1 MGQNPAVNHK
11 IFGRWLSA
19 FFILAAALN
28 LSAQGTAFLYQGRLN
43 DNGSPASGTYDLRF
57 ALYDA
62 ATNGNAIS
70 GPQTNFAVAVTVG
83 LFTTNLDFGPVFTG
97 TNYWL
102 GIGVRTNG
110 SPGAFTLLW
119 PRQPLLPAPYAI
131 FANTASNV
139 LGTLAASQL
148 TSGTLAD
155 ARLTTNVS
163 QLNRSQI
170 FTGTNNFTN
179 GANSF
184 AGAFSGTFSGNGLLL
199 TNLNATMLSTGTVA
213 DARLSTNVA
222 LLNRSSIFTATNN
235 FTNEANSFSGTF
247 FGNGLQLTNL
257 NATLL
262 ATGTVADARLTTNV
276 ALLNRSSIF
285 TATNNFTNGANSFS
299 GTFFG
304 NGLQLASLNATL
316 VATGTLA
323 DARLT
328 ANVPLLN
335 RDQAFTGANTFS
347 NPTNNFTGNFFGNGL
362 VGWVPVSGVSTQ
374 AMRDTGYLL
383 LNSGL
388 TTVTLPLSSAL
399 FMGDIVRVSG
409 AGGGGWLVKAN
420 AGQSIRG
427 NFASYGN
434 SFLVGTPTFGDYR
447 GVAVSADGIRLYA
460 VSTGFQGVSTSADS
474 GHTWNTPLIPAGF
487 FQSVACSANGKKVF
501 IAPTPA
507 GIIQM
512 SSDSGATWSA
522 TGTSGATVA
531 CTADG
536 SQIFTGGIVCS
547 GNGTYLGKLSA
558 GSISISTN
566 AGSTWIPVTGPVAS
580 VNCLAV
586 SSDCARLVAGVNNGL
601 LYASA
606 NLGATWTTINTT
618 NLFWA
623 GASMSGDGG
632 KFAAAAFTSGG
643 VSGGIYDYGVNAQPN
658 ITNVNSTISGS
669 QGSAVEL
676 QYLGNNQFM
685 PVSFSGLLWMN

>member
-1 MGQNPAVNHK
+1 MGENPAVNNK

-28 LSAQGTAFLYQGRLN
+28 LSAQGTAFMYQGRLN
-43 DNGSPASGTYDLRF
+43 DNGSPANGAYDLRF

-110 SPGAFTLLW
+110 SLGAFTLLW

-139 LGTLAASQL
+139 LGTLSASQL

-184 AGAFSGTFSGNGLLL
+184 SGTFSGTFSGNGLLL
-199 TNLNATMLSTGTVA
+199 TNLNATLLS
-213 DARLSTNVA
+213 
-222 LLNRSSIFTATNN
+222 
-235 FTNEANSFSGTF
+235 
-247 FGNGLQLTNL
+247 
-257 NATLL
+257 
-262 ATGTVADARLTTNV
+262 TGTVADARLTTNV
-276 ALLNRSSIF
+276 ALLNRNSIF

-304 NGLQLASLNATL
+304 NGLQLTNLNATL
-316 VATGTLA
+316 AATGTLA
-323 DARLT
+323 DSRLT

-335 RDQAFTGANTFS
+335 RDQTFTGANTFS

-409 AGGGGWLVKAN
+409 AGGGGWLVKEN

-474 GHTWNTPLIPAGF
+474 GHTWNTPGIPVGF

-501 IAPTPA
+501 IAPNPA
-507 GIIQM
+507 GVIQM
-512 SSDSGATWSA
+512 SSDSGATWSV

-580 VNCLAV
+580 VNSLAV

-606 NLGATWTTINTT
+606 NLGATWTIINTT

-623 GASMSGDGG
+623 GASMSGDGS

-658 ITNVNSTISGS
+658 ITNVNSTIGGS

-676 QYLGNNQFM
+676 QYIGNSQFM
-685 PVSFSGLLWMN
+685 PVSFSGLLWAN